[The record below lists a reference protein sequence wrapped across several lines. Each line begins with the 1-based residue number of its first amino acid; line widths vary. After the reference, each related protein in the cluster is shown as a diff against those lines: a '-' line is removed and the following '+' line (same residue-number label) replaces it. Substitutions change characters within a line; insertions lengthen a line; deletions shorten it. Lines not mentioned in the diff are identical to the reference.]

1 MKKLEILLASIF
13 YIALTSCTTVT
24 PDKIQDS
31 VASYDG
37 STPAQYNK
45 HNGGVIGLLEDGII
59 VTKSSRDKY
68 NNLIEMYKIKLKKD
82 KAVELQKDAGIK
94 TFKDKFNNE
103 LYILDNEHAVYFAL
117 MNSWLREKVSQDSI
131 IDKAVDKINN

>member
-1 MKKLEILLASIF
+1 
-13 YIALTSCTTVT
+13 
-24 PDKIQDS
+24 
-31 VASYDG
+31 
-37 STPAQYNK
+37 
-45 HNGGVIGLLEDGII
+45 
-59 VTKSSRDKY
+59 
-68 NNLIEMYKIKLKKD
+68 MYKIKLKKD